1 MELDNNVSAIVYAR
15 YLILTKRCNTNFPYK
30 LRSRKYIRDPNW
42 IQHSYY
48 VFSPSYLEQISNI
61 EDVTTAYEYGRDS
74 NHCENRRNTTE
85 FDDTFEEEHISYSQR
100 FSGYY
105 FQVCVSL
112 FR

>member
-74 NHCENRRNTTE
+74 N
-85 FDDTFEEEHISYSQR
+85 
-100 FSGYY
+100 
-105 FQVCVSL
+105 
-112 FR
+112 